1 MPQSPYPRDTFV
13 YDANV
18 PTGNP
23 PRLVAGFMQ
32 LGQTTGEEFYFCLE
46 FCFSQPQ
53 PRQYRLMKPDGSI
66 LPRDGNIVAVGF
78 YYVVTPADPTAYITV
93 TLAADVARPRNISG
107 GSPATGST
115 STFRERVRER
125 DQDCKLSGARGGP
138 NYVALEACHI
148 IPRSHYTAWSND
160 NMIQHLT
167 EDERDYDIDSVK
179 MAFCCRQP
187 CIECGIAG
195 LCQ

>member
-1 MPQSPYPRDTFV
+1 MPHQSRFRAPYDWDCAQREEMDISEDIHTPALPELPSKLVSTMPQSPYPRDTFV

-32 LGQTTGEEFYFCLE
+32 LGQTTGEEFYFFLE

-78 YYVVTPADPTAYITV
+78 YYVVTPGCPILVLPLIFSGPDCLYHCYSCRGRCPPKEY
-93 TLAADVARPRNISG
+93 SG
-107 GSPATGST
+107 GSPATGS
-115 STFRERVRER
+115 VRPNR
-125 DQDCKLSGARGGP
+125 DHC
-138 NYVALEACHI
+138 
-148 IPRSHYTAWSND
+148 
-160 NMIQHLT
+160 
-167 EDERDYDIDSVK
+167 
-179 MAFCCRQP
+179 
-187 CIECGIAG
+187 
-195 LCQ
+195 